1 MKRMKKEV
9 FLPLVAAFL
18 LVSCGGGGA
27 ISSSLSEES
36 SSSGVR
42 PSVSSVLARF
52 DHGGLNTV
60 SFNLFPGDSDD
71 DASLPSSVTPRL
83 VFSYAERGFYATP
96 DADTGWDASFGPFGY
111 VDVKDGELSGVAA
124 GTYRAVPAKDLPAGL
139 LEPTPGNYYLSSF
152 VSDDWQYYSYDGST
166 GFLGNENRLKAA
178 SLTLAP
184 MDGGFSLSFEGR
196 DETVSYLGIETGETS
211 SKLALLADPFAW
223 SLDEEGN
230 ILSDESYLVFD
241 GQRFFIDEK
250 PGEEG
255 APRLYAEYP
264 IPYALEAS
272 AYSSAYDLFT
282 PQYLSDHA
290 ESLAQDFVA
299 GSSSTI
305 SACFETD
312 TISLFAK
319 SLGVDQAVKAV
330 IPDFVYT
337 ELDLT
342 YTQSSSAF
350 NYRFY
355 GCLDSEAAEDK
366 ANNEFLVATSILNPN
381 PQAAQ
386 ASVFVSL
393 FGE

>member
-60 SFNLFPGDSDD
+60 SFNLFPGDYDD

-272 AYSSAYDLFT
+272 ACSSAYGLFT
-282 PQYLSDHA
+282 PQCLSDHA

>member
-60 SFNLFPGDSDD
+60 SFNLFPGNYD

-83 VFSYAERGFYATP
+83 VFSYAERGFYVTP

-166 GFLGNENRLKAA
+166 GFLGNENRLEAA

-184 MDGGFSLSFEGR
+184 MDGGFSLSFEGE

-290 ESLAQDFVA
+290 DSLAQDFVA

-330 IPDFVYT
+330 IPGFVYT

-366 ANNEFLVATSILNPN
+366 ANNEFLVATSILNPD

>member
-18 LVSCGGGGA
+18 LVSCGGEA
-27 ISSSLSEES
+27 ISSSVSEES
-36 SSSGVR
+36 TSSGVR
-42 PSVSSVLARF
+42 PSVSSVLGRF

-60 SFNLFPGDSDD
+60 SFNLFPGNYDGA
-71 DASLPSSVTPRL
+71 ASLPTSATPRL
-83 VFSYAERGFYATP
+83 VFSYAERGFYVTP

-111 VDVKDGELSGVAA
+111 VDVKDGELSGVPA
-124 GTYRAVPAKDLPAGL
+124 GTYRAVPAIDLPTGL
-139 LEPTPGNYYLSSF
+139 LEATPGNYYLSSF

-166 GFLGNENRLKAA
+166 GFLGNENRLEAA

-184 MDGGFSLSFEGR
+184 MDGGFSLSFEGG
-196 DETVSYLGIETGETS
+196 DGTTSYLGIEEGNAS
-211 SKLALLADPFAW
+211 SKLSLLAEAFAW
-223 SLDEEGN
+223 SLDGEGN
-230 ILSDESYLVFD
+230 IVADGSYLVYD
-241 GQRFFIDEK
+241 GQRFFVDEK
-250 PGEEG
+250 PGDEG

-264 IPYALEAS
+264 IPYDLEAS
-272 AYSSAYDLFT
+272 SYSSAYDLFT
-282 PQYLSDHA
+282 PQYLSEHA

-299 GSSSTI
+299 GTSSTI

-330 IPDFVYT
+330 VPGFVYT

-342 YTQSSSAF
+342 YTQSSSSF

-366 ANNEFLVATSILNPN
+366 ADNEFLVATSILNPN

-386 ASVFVSL
+386 ASVFASL

>member
-36 SSSGVR
+36 TSSGVR

-60 SFNLFPGDSDD
+60 SFNLFPGNYD

-83 VFSYAERGFYATP
+83 VFSYAERGFYVTP
-96 DADTGWDASFGPFGY
+96 DADTGWDVSFGPFGY

-152 VSDDWQYYSYDGST
+152 ASDDWQYYSYDGST

-196 DETVSYLGIETGETS
+196 DETVSYLGIETGITS

-305 SACFETD
+305 SACFQLD

-319 SLGVDQAVKAV
+319 ALGVDQAVKAV
-330 IPDFVYT
+330 IPGFVYT